1 MSEMLSENALEQNKP
16 KKNFLGMG
24 LVNPVIRKMQKA
36 GEVAADG
43 EKVATYGG
51 IAIKTGLFLLIT
63 MLGIVGYF
71 ELQGLFEKSGNI
83 IEAASGILALR
94 TTPMGLL
101 CLLGVIVLTIAM
113 PLLCWLWRGA
123 IPVVGTIY
131 CIAQGY
137 FVGFIADA
145 LAPEFK
151 WLAILSL
158 VLTIALVAGMLFLY
172 SKRIIRVTNK
182 MRSVIITLFVASILG
197 GILMFVMSLIPG
209 LQPVALALAKLM
221 DSPAVGIIVGIVF
234 IIIGALMLLV
244 DFDAIEKCVENR
256 LPKKREWMAAFGLA
270 YTIIY
275 LYLRILELLMKIFG
289 KGKK

>member
-1 MSEMLSENALEQNKP
+1 MLSENALEQNKP

-83 IEAASGILALR
+83 IEAASGIIALR

-197 GILMFVMSLIPG
+197 SILMFVMSLIPG

-221 DSPAVGIIVGIVF
+221 DSPAVGVIVGIVF

>member
-1 MSEMLSENALEQNKP
+1 MLNENALKQNKP
-16 KKNFLGMG
+16 KKDLLGMG

-36 GEVAADG
+36 GEVAVDG

-51 IAIKTGLFLLIT
+51 IGIKTGFFLLIT
-63 MLGIVGYF
+63 MLGITGYF

-101 CLLGVIVLTIAM
+101 WLLGAVVLTIIM

-131 CIAQGY
+131 CVAQGY
-137 FVGFIADA
+137 LVGFIADA
-145 LAPEFK
+145 LAPKYK
-151 WLAILSL
+151 WLAIMAL

-182 MRSVIITLFVASILG
+182 LRSVIITLFVAAILG
-197 GILMFVMSLIPG
+197 GVILFLLSLIPG
-209 LQPVALALAKLM
+209 LQPVALAIAKLM
-221 DSPAVGIIVGIVF
+221 DNPIVGIIVEIAFLV
-234 IIIGALMLLV
+234 IGALMLLV

-256 LPKKREWMAAFGLA
+256 LPKKREWMAAFGLV

-275 LYLRILELLMKIFG
+275 LYLKILSLLMKLFG

>member
-1 MSEMLSENALEQNKP
+1 MAEMLNENALEQNKP
-16 KKNFLGMG
+16 KKDLLGMG

-51 IAIKTGLFLLIT
+51 IGIKTGLFLLIT

-83 IEAASGILALR
+83 IEAANGIVALR

-101 CLLGVIVLTIAM
+101 WLLVAIVLTIVM
-113 PLLCWLWRGA
+113 PLLCWLWRSA

-137 FVGFIADA
+137 LVGFIADA

-151 WLAILSL
+151 WLAIMAL
-158 VLTIALVAGMLFLY
+158 VLTIALVSGMLFLY
-172 SKRIIRVTNK
+172 SKRIIKVTK
-182 MRSVIITLFVASILG
+182 KFKSVIITFFVAAILG
-197 GILMFVMSLIPG
+197 GVLMFLLSLIPG
-209 LQPVALALAKLM
+209 LQPVALAIAKLL
-221 DSPAVGIIVGIVF
+221 DNPIVGILTEVVF
-234 IIIGALMLLV
+234 LIIGALMLLV
-244 DFDAIEKCVENR
+244 DFDAIEQCVENR
-256 LPKKREWMAAFGLA
+256 LPKKREWMAAFGLV

-275 LYLRILELLMKIFG
+275 LYLRILSLLMKIFG